1 MNDPQHDTHG
11 RRSTGGSWLG
21 RRSLAGRLFL
31 LTSLATVLIMAAIAA
46 VMAWNSRSVAVD
58 TVQREIASALDGA
71 QDSLHLVFASASSRG
86 EDILPVLERELG
98 GIPVP
103 NGATE
108 RSASGDE
115 VPIFKVND
123 TVLNGDISALMR
135 VNGNTGADPAIM
147 ARVGTK
153 WVRIATLL
161 KDDQGKPRFNSVVD
175 PKDLLAVTLDSG
187 KPFNGLVQ
195 RNGKWYAMSIKP
207 LKDKSGAVYGG
218 FSVRVS
224 VDAQVQDLLASMANT
239 RVARY
244 GSLGVLQRTADKNG
258 WVPAAGEKLVG
269 GLSEAERTRAL
280 QTMSAADSG
289 FATFDASDL
298 GEAKYIA
305 WSQVPGWNWI
315 VYGAGDQ
322 DEFLAESNQALFIQL
337 ALMLLGTLLISLL
350 VWWVAQHTI
359 RPVRQ
364 VVDALDMLER
374 GDLTADLP
382 MVPEHSNNEI
392 HSLLGHLSHTQNS
405 LERTIA
411 AVRVGVDEIH
421 LAATEISAGNTDL
434 SSRTEEQAASLQQT
448 AASMEELAATVKQN
462 TDHARTANAVA
473 GAVSTVARRGEA
485 AVADVVQTM
494 ARISTSSNKIG
505 EIVGVI
511 DSIAFQTNILALNAA
526 VEAARAG
533 EEGRGFAVV
542 AAEVRA
548 LAQRSAQ
555 AAGEIKQLIIASV
568 SEVDSGAQQVAAAG
582 ATMSE
587 LLSSVDQV
595 TGIMKEISEA
605 SEEQFSGISEV
616 NRAVSQMDE
625 VTQQNAA
632 LVEEAAAAAAS
643 LQSQADQ
650 LAAAVGVFITRRTL
664 DQPSG
669 NKGVKLLGR

>member
-1 MNDPQHDTHG
+1 MNDPQQNTHE
-11 RRSTGGSWLG
+11 RRRIAGNWLG
-21 RRSLAGRLFL
+21 RRSLAGRLFI

-103 NGATE
+103 DGTTE
-108 RSASGDE
+108 RSPTGDE
-115 VPIFKVND
+115 VPIFKVKD

-187 KPFNGLVQ
+187 SPFNGLVQ

-207 LKDKSGAVYGG
+207 LKDKAGVVYGG

-224 VDAQVQDLLASMANT
+224 VDAQVQDLLESMANT
-239 RVARY
+239 HVARY

-258 WVPAAGEKLVG
+258 WTPAAGEKLVG
-269 GLSEAERTRAL
+269 GLSEAERGRAL
-280 QTMSAADSG
+280 QTMGAAESG
-289 FATFDASDL
+289 FAALDASDL

-322 DEFLAESNQALFIQL
+322 EAFLAESNRALAIQL

-364 VVDALDMLER
+364 VVDALDMFER

-382 MVPEHSNNEI
+382 TVPERSNNEI
-392 HSLLGHLSHTQNS
+392 HSLLGHLSQTQDG

-411 AVRVGVDEIH
+411 AVRIGVDEIH
-421 LAATEISAGNTDL
+421 LAATEISAGNMDL

-462 TDHARTANAVA
+462 TDHAREANAVA

-555 AAGEIKQLIIASV
+555 AAGEIKQLIVASV

-643 LQSQADQ
+643 LQAQADQ
-650 LAAAVGVFITRRTL
+650 LARAVGVFVTRQQADR
-664 DQPSG
+664 PSG
-669 NKGVKLLGR
+669 NQAVRLLGR